1 MSKEKTITDMIS
13 RALNRSIKDEFT
25 ENICKQ
31 CGEPS
36 YLGFSHCK
44 KCHDYF
50 RFVNPWT
57 AQNQQERNEQRN

>member
-31 CGEPS
+31 CSEPS

-44 KCHDYF
+44 KCHGYLNDF
-50 RFVNPWT
+50 T
-57 AQNQQERNEQRN
+57 QNQQRRMERNEQRN